1 MNWWVRPLVRL
12 FAALALPFLVPAVI
26 TGVMWILPGDPASI
40 ICPPAICTGAE
51 DLAARWGLDQGP
63 VHFYFNWLSNAATL
77 EFGNSWR
84 VSQGYPVYD
93 LLVESLPTTALLCF
107 LAMIPLVLGAVLA
120 AKGWISQ
127 RLDPVWQALGL
138 VPAVILALVF
148 AAVVQINF
156 GALSHDG
163 LPGAL
168 RLLFGALVLGVAD
181 GALAGA
187 ILGTR
192 STLEEELKQRY
203 VQIAVLRGESVLS
216 NTLPNVLPS
225 LVGQFRARVLHIMS
239 GAVIVEVVLGIPGLG
254 ELLWDG
260 TLQQDFGVVLTAAF
274 AVGLLS
280 AALLLAQALVEI
292 AVAIHVRRTPAGV
305 LEAQ

>member
-1 MNWWVRPLVRL
+1 
-12 FAALALPFLVPAVI
+12 
-26 TGVMWILPGDPASI
+26 
-40 ICPPAICTGAE
+40 
-51 DLAARWGLDQGP
+51 
-63 VHFYFNWLSNAATL
+63 
-77 EFGNSWR
+77 
-84 VSQGYPVYD
+84 
-93 LLVESLPTTALLCF
+93 
-107 LAMIPLVLGAVLA
+107 
-120 AKGWISQ
+120 
-127 RLDPVWQALGL
+127 
-138 VPAVILALVF
+138 
-148 AAVVQINF
+148 
-156 GALSHDG
+156 
-163 LPGAL
+163 
-168 RLLFGALVLGVAD
+168 LFGALVLGVAD